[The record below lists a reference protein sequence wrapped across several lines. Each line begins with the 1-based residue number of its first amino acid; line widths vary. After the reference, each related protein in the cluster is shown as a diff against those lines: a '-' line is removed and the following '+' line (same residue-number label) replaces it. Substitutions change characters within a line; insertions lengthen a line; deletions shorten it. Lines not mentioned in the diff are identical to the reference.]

1 MGILDFLGFG
11 KSKPRNKITKAKA
24 TKQKQLQK
32 LRRKARFEKKP
43 DSKYSYTHYSIG
55 DLCELSARR
64 HCSEEYIISAADLPI
79 KANRKLG
86 IKAHKGTKAI
96 SDLAL
101 DVKQSIKLLQTM
113 YDRNSEVQITAKM
126 SGFET
131 YGTNNHA
138 SFTQH
143 HYLSVGDTN
152 LIVDNFTENLV
163 NTIINNRTRVNVKD
177 FDFSV
182 KVKV

>member
-11 KSKPRNKITKAKA
+11 KTKPRSKITKAKA
-24 TKQKQLQK
+24 AKQKQIQK
-32 LRRKARFEKKP
+32 LRRKARFEKKEG
-43 DSKYSYTHYSIG
+43 SKYSYTHYSIG
-55 DLCELSARR
+55 DLCELSTRR
-64 HCSEEYIISAADLPI
+64 NCSEDYIISMADLPI

-101 DVKQSIKLLQTM
+101 DVKQSIKVLQTM

-126 SGFET
+126 SAVET

-143 HYLSVGDTN
+143 HYLSQVDTK
-152 LIVDNFTENLV
+152 LIVDNFTENLI
-163 NTIINNRTRVNVKD
+163 NIIKQNDTRVSVKD